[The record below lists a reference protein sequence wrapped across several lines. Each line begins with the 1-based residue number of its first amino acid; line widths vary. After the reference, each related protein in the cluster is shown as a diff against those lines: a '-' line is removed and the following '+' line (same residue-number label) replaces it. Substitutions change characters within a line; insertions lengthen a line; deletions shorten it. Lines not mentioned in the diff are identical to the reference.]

1 MHNEDFNDI
10 VTWGEKGDS
19 IIILKV
25 HLHSIN
31 FLVNCLG

>member
-1 MHNEDFNDI
+1 MHNEDFKDI

-25 HLHSIN
+25 DLDSI
-31 FLVNCLG
+31 FFG